1 MKTGLYLV
9 AVLGL
14 AALWVGCQKTEPA
27 ASNPS
32 KEMGQ
37 GSSPTADDAASTD
50 AASTELTLV
59 KLKVPNMT

>member
-1 MKTGLYLV
+1 MKTGLYLF

-14 AALWVGCQKTEPA
+14 TALWVGCQKTEPA

-37 GSSPTADDAASTD
+37 GGSPTAD